1 MRRIVIKNNFCQGK
15 NDEFRIL
22 YLGNGREYSV
32 FELEYFLIHAEAAC
46 LNTWPFFFWVA
57 KWTFSC
63 ACVWTFALKY
73 FGPTKP

>member
-46 LNTWPFFFWVA
+46 LNTWPF
-57 KWTFSC
+57 SC